1 MNKRSTLARVL
12 GAIWTGVNGAR
23 KVLHLLLLLFIFSI
37 VIAALSASTPK
48 LPSRAA
54 LVIRPAGNLVE
65 QLEGDPYER
74 AIAQMVGEARPETLM
89 QDVIDGLTFAKDDS
103 RIKAV
108 VLYLDQLGSGGL
120 SKLQR
125 LGAALDEFRESSD
138 KPVIAMAGS
147 YSQDAYYIA
156 AHADEVYMHP
166 EGLLFLQGYG
176 VWRNYYK
183 DAIDKLKIDWNV
195 FRVGAYKSAV
205 EPFTRND
212 MSEEDEAA
220 MTRLVNHLWTEY
232 RNDVEQ
238 ARELEPGSLDDLV
251 NGFAR
256 HVRSDNGDVAQV
268 AVDFGLIDELLTR
281 EEVGER
287 VAEHAGSDPESVDYF
302 NAAPLDD
309 YLAQMRATHG
319 EAPAEENVAV
329 IVAAGEI
336 LDGEQPPGTVGGDST
351 AELLRRA
358 RQDKTVKAVVL
369 RVDSPGGSAFAS
381 EVIRNE
387 ILSLKEAGK
396 PVVASMG
403 SVAASGGYWIS
414 MAADRIY
421 ASSTTITGSIGIFGM
436 FPTFQRSLAYLGIS
450 TDGIGTSKWAGQL
463 RSDRELSE
471 DAKELIQVVID
482 DGYEDFISRVAL
494 HRDLKKEEVDRVAQG
509 QVWTGAQALDFGL
522 IDELGNLD
530 AAVAGAAELA
540 SLKPDTYGLKYF
552 EKELTPAEQLFL
564 RLIGGARATGLEP
577 GGLFGEP
584 SPVERL
590 AGDLASALSPLLRFN
605 DPNGVYA
612 YCLFCTV
619 H

>member
-1 MNKRSTLARVL
+1 
-12 GAIWTGVNGAR
+12 
-23 KVLHLLLLLFIFSI
+23 
-37 VIAALSASTPK
+37 
-48 LPSRAA
+48 
-54 LVIRPAGNLVE
+54 
-65 QLEGDPYER
+65 
-74 AIAQMVGEARPETLM
+74 
-89 QDVIDGLTFAKDDS
+89 
-103 RIKAV
+103 
-108 VLYLDQLGSGGL
+108 L

-220 MTRLVNHLWTEY
+220 MTRLVNHLWT
-232 RNDVEQ
+232 
-238 ARELEPGSLDDLV
+238 
-251 NGFAR
+251 
-256 HVRSDNGDVAQV
+256 
-268 AVDFGLIDELLTR
+268 
-281 EEVGER
+281 
-287 VAEHAGSDPESVDYF
+287 
-302 NAAPLDD
+302 D